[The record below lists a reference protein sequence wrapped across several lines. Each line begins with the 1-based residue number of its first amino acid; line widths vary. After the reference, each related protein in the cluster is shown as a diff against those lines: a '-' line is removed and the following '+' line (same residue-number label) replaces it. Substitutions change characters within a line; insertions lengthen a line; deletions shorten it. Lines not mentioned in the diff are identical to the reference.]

1 MFSGNTNSP
10 KNQTHLGENLT
21 ETLCETCCMLYP
33 SPIFS
38 THNKR
43 KLIFQK
49 LNHHIHTSLAQ
60 QQQQQQPLLSSSNQY
75 NMPVSNNKKTSSKS
89 KKSPPGKKGTR
100 ASKSGCPKSPQRQK
114 LEKGHFGLQ
123 KQGDIVYI
131 IRLKQNI
138 RIAFVVKA
146 NNRGKGSYIQHL
158 VNLIRNND
166 ESVAHLNI
174 LSIFPRR
181 ATDGSNNRLMDGH
194 YPMRQFVEVLDEEEE
209 NDPPSAEKWGRAI
222 AAKITELNKSSVYP
236 TVCVYGGDLTPDSGP
251 PTVDTHLLNKDVVT
265 RASHLYN
272 NPIVDGSFFEE
283 IVQLNEDDDEEEDIV
298 LPSVSSDFFGSIDD
312 PRSLFIDNN

>member
-1 MFSGNTNSP
+1 M
-10 KNQTHLGENLT
+10 
-21 ETLCETCCMLYP
+21 
-33 SPIFS
+33 
-38 THNKR
+38 
-43 KLIFQK
+43 
-49 LNHHIHTSLAQ
+49 AA
-60 QQQQQQPLLSSSNQY
+60 
-75 NMPVSNNKKTSSKS
+75 NNKKTSGKS
-89 KKSPPGKKGTR
+89 KKSPPAKKTT
-100 ASKSGCPKSPQRQK
+100 APSKNATSKSPQRQR

-174 LSIFPRR
+174 LCIVHRR

-194 YPMRQFVEVLDEEEE
+194 FPVRQFVEALDEAEE
-209 NDPPSAEKWGRAI
+209 NDSPSAEKWGRAI
-222 AAKITELNKSSVYP
+222 AAIITDLNKSSVYP
-236 TVCVYGGDLTPDSGP
+236 TICAYGGDLTPVSGP

-265 RASHLYN
+265 LASHLYN

-283 IVQLNEDDDEEEDIV
+283 IVLSDEEEDEDAEHTV
-298 LPSVSSDFFGSIDD
+298 LPSVSSEFFGSIAD

>member
-1 MFSGNTNSP
+1 MPANNRKTN
-10 KNQTHLGENLT
+10 
-21 ETLCETCCMLYP
+21 
-33 SPIFS
+33 
-38 THNKR
+38 
-43 KLIFQK
+43 
-49 LNHHIHTSLAQ
+49 
-60 QQQQQQPLLSSSNQY
+60 
-75 NMPVSNNKKTSSKS
+75 SKS
-89 KKSPPGKKGTR
+89 KKSSPAKKGTG
-100 ASKSGCPKSPQRQK
+100 AIKSISSTSPQRQK

-158 VNLIRNND
+158 VNLVRNND

-174 LSIFPRR
+174 LTIVPRR

-194 YPMRQFVEVLDEEEE
+194 FAMRQFVEALDEEEE
-209 NDPPSAEKWGRAI
+209 NDSASAEKWGRAI

-236 TVCVYGGDLTPDSGP
+236 TVCAYGGDLTPDAGP

-265 RASHLYN
+265 LASHLYN

-283 IVQLNEDDDEEEDIV
+283 IIEPGEDDDEDDTV
-298 LPSVSSDFFGSIDD
+298 LPSFSSDFFGSIAD